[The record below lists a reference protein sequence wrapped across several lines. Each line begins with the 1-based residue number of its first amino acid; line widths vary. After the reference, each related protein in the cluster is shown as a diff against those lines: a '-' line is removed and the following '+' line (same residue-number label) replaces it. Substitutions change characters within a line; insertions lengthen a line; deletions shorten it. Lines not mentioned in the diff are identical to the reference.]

1 MITSF
6 IAEEIFS
13 SDISIKYK
21 TQSLFLVSSSVLV
34 LFSLVVEGEG
44 KGKFFVSTGESSAKS
59 KVHAQPARAPHLSLL
74 TTIHEFEKYVC
85 ACKHSSF
92 FY

>member
-13 SDISIKYK
+13 SDISIKY

-34 LFSLVVEGEG
+34 LFSLVVEGER